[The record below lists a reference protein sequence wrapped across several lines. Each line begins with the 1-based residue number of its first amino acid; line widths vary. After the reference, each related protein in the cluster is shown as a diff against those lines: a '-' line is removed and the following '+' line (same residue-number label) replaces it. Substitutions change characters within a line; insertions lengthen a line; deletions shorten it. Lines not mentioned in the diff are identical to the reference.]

1 MRQMPS
7 NLMRYKNYGAEI
19 RYDDSADSFHGRII
33 GMRDVIDFYGRTPE
47 ELRTEF
53 KAAVDDYLAWCA
65 AERITPEKTWRGKL
79 TFRPTEEQRRRFIL
93 AAAARGLSVNA
104 WALGVL
110 DRHSRIVEDGTPRVE

>member
-1 MRQMPS
+1 MPS
-7 NLMRYKNYGAEI
+7 NLMRYKDYVAEI
-19 RYDDSADSFHGRII
+19 RYDDSADSFHGRVI

-53 KAAVDDYLAWCA
+53 KKVVDDYLAWCA
-65 AERITPEKTWRGKL
+65 SESVKPEKTWRGKL

-110 DRHSRIVEDGTPRVE
+110 DRHSRIVEDETPRVE